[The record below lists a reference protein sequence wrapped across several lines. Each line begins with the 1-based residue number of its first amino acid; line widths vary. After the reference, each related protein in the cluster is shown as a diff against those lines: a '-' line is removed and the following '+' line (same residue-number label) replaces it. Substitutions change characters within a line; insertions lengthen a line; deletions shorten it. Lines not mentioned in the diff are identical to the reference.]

1 MSLSSILTTVRGS
14 AGSVRSAL
22 SVDGLRANPLGTAK
36 LTVKYAVA
44 VLISL
49 WMLFPIYWMVV
60 TGIQPRE
67 TILNWPPKFLFFTP
81 TLEHYAGLF
90 LEEGYHLFLFNSLV
104 VSSMAVGISLALA
117 IPAAYSLSRMDVPG
131 GHHFAFYIL
140 STRMVPPLAILV
152 PLFVFYQNLGLSNSR
167 PGLIIVHL
175 LLTLPL
181 MIWIIKGFIDDIP
194 VSLEESAMVG
204 GCTRMQAFREVTLP
218 LIAPGVGA
226 AAFIGFIFSW
236 NDFQMALVLV
246 DGTRRTAPLAIQ
258 ATMGYLEIRWGQLG
272 AAGTVTVLP
281 VILLSL
287 AIRNYLVA
295 GMTMGAVKE

>member
-1 MSLSSILTTVRGS
+1 MSLGSILTTVRS
-14 AGSVRSAL
+14 EAGDIRSLLGAG
-22 SVDGLRANPLGTAK
+22 DLRANPVGTAK
-36 LTVKYAVA
+36 LIVKYAFA
-44 VLISL
+44 VLLSL
-49 WMLFPIYWMVV
+49 WMLFPIYWMFV
-60 TGIQPRE
+60 TGIQPRS
-67 TILNWPPKFLFFTP
+67 TIQNWPPQFVFFSP
-81 TLEHYAGLF
+81 TFEHYTTLF
-90 LEEGYHLFLFNSLV
+90 LEEGYHLFLFNSLI
-104 VSSMAVGISLALA
+104 VSTTAVAIGLVLAV
-117 IPAAYSLSRMDVPG
+117 PAAYSLSRMEVPG

-140 STRMVPPLAILV
+140 STRMVPPLAILL
-152 PLFVFYQNLGLSNSR
+152 PLFVFYQNIGLSNSR
-167 PGLIIVHL
+167 PGLIIVHF

-194 VSLEESAMVG
+194 ESLEESAMVG
-204 GCTRMQAFREVTLP
+204 GCNRMQAFREVTLP

-246 DGTRRTAPLAIQ
+246 DGARRTAPLAVQ
-258 ATMGYLEIRWGQLG
+258 ATMGYLEIKWGQLG

-281 VILLSL
+281 VVLLSL